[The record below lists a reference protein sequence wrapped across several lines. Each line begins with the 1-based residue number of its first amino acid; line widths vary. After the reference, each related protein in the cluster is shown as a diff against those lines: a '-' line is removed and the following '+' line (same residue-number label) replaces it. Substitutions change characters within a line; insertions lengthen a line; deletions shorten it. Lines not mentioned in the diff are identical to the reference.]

1 MIHAVGSIIWDNDSG
16 LEAAFVQLWIISINK
31 II

>member
-1 MIHAVGSIIWDNDSG
+1 MIHAVGSIIWDNGSD
-16 LEAAFVQLWIISINK
+16 LEAEFVQLWFKSINK